1 MQKNAEV
8 VSVQLGEFSQSGH
21 THVFK
26 AQIEKQNILVCH
38 LGSFSSWPCLWRQRW
53 LLSKCDTRDLLC
65 ISELQEG
72 GIIWHNNVG
81 EALVSCWE

>member
-26 AQIEKQNILVCH
+26 AQIEKQNIRVCH
-38 LGSFSSWPCLWRQRW
+38 LGSFSS
-53 LLSKCDTRDLLC
+53 
-65 ISELQEG
+65 
-72 GIIWHNNVG
+72 
-81 EALVSCWE
+81 

>member
-26 AQIEKQNILVCH
+26 AQIEKQNILGPSTGVSATP
-38 LGSFSSWPCLWRQRW
+38 LKVTVAKP
-53 LLSKCDTRDLLC
+53 LL
-65 ISELQEG
+65 
-72 GIIWHNNVG
+72 N
-81 EALVSCWE
+81 